1 MSNEEKTVRYMLAK
15 PVLAEAKSKF
25 DELVYEIADKIHM
38 DFLDLMLAFTMDDFI
53 ATARAA
59 KDMGTRIDLEG
70 WFDTVRE
77 LYNMEVSTASE

>member
-1 MSNEEKTVRYMLAK
+1 MSNEEKTVKYMLAK
-15 PVLAEAKSKF
+15 PVLAEAQSKF
-25 DELVYEIADKIHM
+25 DELVFKVANKVHM
-38 DFLDLMLAFTMDDFI
+38 DFLDLMLAFTMDNFI

-77 LYNMEVSTASE
+77 MYNMEVSTAAE